1 MNVVCRFC
9 KDLRSESESASLCC
23 RTEKVKLPSENP
35 FPDIISNHLNSEDSR
50 AKYFR
55 AHMKEFTQMLAFT
68 SIGILCIEDDV
79 RVGM

>member
-35 FPDIISNHLNSEDSR
+35 FPDIISNHLNSEEIQ
-50 AKYFR
+50 KIVKHEVY
-55 AHMKEFTQMLAFT
+55 
-68 SIGILCIEDDV
+68 GCIV
-79 RVGM
+79 Y